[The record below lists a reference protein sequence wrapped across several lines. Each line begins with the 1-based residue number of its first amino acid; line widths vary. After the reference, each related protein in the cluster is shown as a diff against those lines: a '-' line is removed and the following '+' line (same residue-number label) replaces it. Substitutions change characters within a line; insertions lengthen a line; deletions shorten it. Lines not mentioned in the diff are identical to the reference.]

1 VGYGGPVAST
11 EVRGGTKARVLDAAL
26 ASFGTAGFAGTSLDD
41 LASGLGIRKQTILY
55 HFVSKRGLLNAVV
68 DSVAADLIL
77 ALEQVLAGSQ
87 RDWERVEAL
96 VRSVFRVALEQPVL
110 LGLLREVSRPNS
122 PGAQRLRGH
131 MDPLMARARLWI
143 EAEMAAGR
151 MRRTDAQQI
160 QQDIDNQLA
169 ADLMQEEK
177 LNDMAETFKT
187 AQERDEALY
196 EEDEE
201 LMSIMTEIESAAV
214 MDASVE
220 EAALLKEQAPSQ
232 RESAPAD
239 LENPMKE

>member
-1 VGYGGPVAST
+1 
-11 EVRGGTKARVLDAAL
+11 VLDAAL

-143 EAEMAAGR
+143 EAEMAARR
-151 MRRTDAQQI
+151 MRRTDAQ
-160 QQDIDNQLA
+160 
-169 ADLMQEEK
+169 
-177 LNDMAETFKT
+177 
-187 AQERDEALY
+187 
-196 EEDEE
+196 
-201 LMSIMTEIESAAV
+201 
-214 MDASVE
+214 
-220 EAALLKEQAPSQ
+220 
-232 RESAPAD
+232 
-239 LENPMKE
+239 

>member
-1 VGYGGPVAST
+1 VAST

-68 DSVAADLIL
+68 DRVAADLIL

-151 MRRTDAQQI
+151 MRRTDAQ
-160 QQDIDNQLA
+160 LLLLSA
-169 ADLMQEEK
+169 YSTVVGVA
-177 LNDMAETFKT
+177 
-187 AQERDEALY
+187 
-196 EEDEE
+196 
-201 LMSIMTEIESAAV
+201 TEIEVLRAAGV
-214 MDASVE
+214 GPTLRPVVQRRRELLRFLRAS
-220 EAALLKEQAPSQ
+220 LDPTS
-232 RESAPAD
+232 
-239 LENPMKE
+239 